1 MHNYRL
7 TLTSRVRFDGST
19 QLLATNKSITL
30 EGVSNEEINKHKIAN
45 TAILLLLSS
54 YELLVTTDFE
64 TLSLIS
70 EYCKLA
76 MLNLKIEFDEGAR

>member
-1 MHNYRL
+1 
-7 TLTSRVRFDGST
+7 VRFDGST